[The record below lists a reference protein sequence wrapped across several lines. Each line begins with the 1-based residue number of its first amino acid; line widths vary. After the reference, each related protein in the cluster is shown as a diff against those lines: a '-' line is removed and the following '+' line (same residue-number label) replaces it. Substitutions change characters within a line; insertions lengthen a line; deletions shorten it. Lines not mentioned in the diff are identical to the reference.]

1 MTAAPAA
8 GEAPQAARSEIQ
20 KEVHMMNFKLSV
32 LAFAVLVAFGCAFA
46 PCAAEAEASGLIGGE
61 ENRADGSD
69 NEKLGEEFTYI
80 FFSYSLSWYDPRM
93 PITIKQ
99 VDDKY
104 ILAVGDDG
112 RRRDEGNQE
121 KTFEIADEDVMEI
134 RLALDECNVRAWNGF
149 YESDPYALDGYAY
162 SMDVAFADGGVSK
175 SHGSN
180 RSPKGFGKFRDK
192 MFTVIDKYCPL
203 K

>member
-1 MTAAPAA
+1 
-8 GEAPQAARSEIQ
+8 
-20 KEVHMMNFKLSV
+20 MMNFKLSV

-46 PCAAEAEASGLIGGE
+46 PCAAEAEASGLLGGE

-121 KTFEIADEDVMEI
+121 KTFEIADEAD
-134 RLALDECNVRAWNGF
+134 RL
-149 YESDPYALDGYAY
+149 
-162 SMDVAFADGGVSK
+162 GG
-175 SHGSN
+175 
-180 RSPKGFGKFRDK
+180 RSPHDEPVERFAIGSALSKLVTAEHAVCLTRVAAPKQIEICIG
-192 MFTVIDKYCPL
+192 
-203 K
+203 